1 MENKYVNWVKVYHV
15 NHLIGPIRF
24 YLSSHK
30 DGTYHG
36 MVIYAKRKG
45 NWSEGSVIELNF
57 EDQRIYGNDENFV
70 YNGAMEFIN
79 NNLGENYSVTLFSET
94 EMKSMEKVKNKTF
107 EIIGKQFIKLTSRDQ
122 SINFKI
128 QQVRLE
134 IFVDNQKIPKYNRL
148 CSSYVDLN
156 QVDPSIIQF
165 PTNGENMEI
174 VAYSDD
180 LSVDL
185 DNLLITGF

>member
-1 MENKYVNWVKVYHV
+1 
-15 NHLIGPIRF
+15 
-24 YLSSHK
+24 
-30 DGTYHG
+30 

>member
-1 MENKYVNWVKVYHV
+1 MDKE
-15 NHLIGPIRF
+15 
-24 YLSSHK
+24 
-30 DGTYHG
+30 
-36 MVIYAKRKG
+36 
-45 NWSEGSVIELNF
+45 
-57 EDQRIYGNDENFV
+57 
-70 YNGAMEFIN
+70 
-79 NNLGENYSVTLFSET
+79 
-94 EMKSMEKVKNKTF
+94 KNKTF
-107 EIIGKQFIKLTSRDQ
+107 AIVGNQFIKLTSRDQ

-156 QVDPSIIQF
+156 QVDSSIIQF
-165 PTNGENMEI
+165 PTNGENMKI